1 MSVSMSATKKMLHQI
16 GCSCGK
22 INFVEDADM
31 VSRSSLTF
39 SKVLIDKS
47 LKYPRLPA
55 VKM

>member
-1 MSVSMSATKKMLHQI
+1 MSATKKMLHQI

-31 VSRSSLTF
+31 VSRSSQTF